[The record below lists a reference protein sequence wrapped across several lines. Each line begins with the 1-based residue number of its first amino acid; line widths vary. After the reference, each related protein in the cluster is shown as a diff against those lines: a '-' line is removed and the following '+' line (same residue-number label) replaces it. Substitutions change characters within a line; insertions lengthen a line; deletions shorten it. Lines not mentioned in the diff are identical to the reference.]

1 MAGVRLAMAS
11 IVSTGVSTTLVQHA
25 AQLLIVSTTFVGGII
40 FLHVV
45 GGKERGLI
53 VSENGQ
59 REQQRII
66 NPTRRPPISRVGG
79 QTDPALIGWQRLGGG
94 GHAAFLWKT
103 DRIGNAPIA
112 TLGTSNAIALIQ

>member
-1 MAGVRLAMAS
+1 MGTHDIGGWQGIRLAMAS

-66 NPTRRPPISRVGG
+66 NPTRRPPV
-79 QTDPALIGWQRLGGG
+79 LEW
-94 GHAAFLWKT
+94 AAKQIL
-103 DRIGNAPIA
+103 
-112 TLGTSNAIALIQ
+112 L